1 MMTVCGP
8 SQSGKTRYIINI
20 IKHNQTLIEPPPD
33 KLIYLYSVE
42 QTGYDEIKKHVRDNA
57 DNSTLQTYEF
67 LDCSQGIPP
76 WEEIKPKLGKATL
89 LVLDD
94 LMIIGA
100 SNKSNLENLNN
111 IASRDSHHSNTSVIF
126 VCQNLNYGSG
136 KLQNCRVNSQ
146 TIQCLKVLPTLEIWK

>member
-1 MMTVCGP
+1 MYNTLSASIYDDCLWQSGK
-8 SQSGKTRYIINI
+8 SGKTRYIINI

-126 VCQNLNYGSG
+126 VSEFKLWFG
-136 KLQNCRVNSQ
+136 KIAKLSC
-146 TIQCLKVLPTLEIWK
+146 K